1 MAEAEEIVL
10 TNLFDKTSQW
20 FHPWKSRSDRTVTN
34 YCNRHDLTPFARL
47 GLGELNTEFAVHDGS
62 SSGATTRVWYAVALG
77 GFRPSHYPSGY
88 EPLRCR
94 SDRSNEKHQYRRV
107 GLFTVFLKSCQSR
120 AAALDT
126 QSTKQPHGS

>member
-1 MAEAEEIVL
+1 MAEEIVL

-62 SSGATTRVWYAVALG
+62 SSGAPTRVWYAVALG
-77 GFRPSHYPSGY
+77 GFRPSPYPSSS

-107 GLFTVFLKSCQSR
+107 GLFSLPQVVP
-120 AAALDT
+120 
-126 QSTKQPHGS
+126 KQGRGP